1 MNVIVIPDGAM
12 IIVPLI
18 EKNGHSYLSP
28 TNFSKYNNELD
39 LNPDFNIFVQEFSGF
54 CKQERFKVNLSS
66 ETPSGVRGRISLLAP
81 LLDKADAAII
91 LGQRPLKYEPMYDVL
106 NELILFCGNGC
117 NNAHSLAAHIVGQ
130 LDIPVLRLAYPTTR
144 DEIIDLINRV
154 NLFLKDFDT
163 SVSDDINTDLKK
175 PDEKLPFSD
184 FKKILNSSI

>member
-18 EKNGHSYLSP
+18 EKNGHTYLSP
-28 TNFSKYNNELD
+28 TNFSKYDNEIN
-39 LNPDFNIFVQEFSGF
+39 LNPDF
-54 CKQERFKVNLSS
+54 KVNMSS

-81 LLDKADAAII
+81 LLDRTDAAII
-91 LGQRPLKYEPMYDVL
+91 LGQRPPEYKPMYDVL

-117 NNAHSLAAHIVGQ
+117 NNAHSLAASIVSQ
-130 LDIPVLRLAYPTTR
+130 MDIPILRLAYPTTR

-163 SVSDDINTDLKK
+163 SISDDINTDLKK
-175 PDEKLPFSD
+175 PTEKFPFSD
-184 FKKILNSSI
+184 FKKILNNSI